1 MAERRVCDS
10 CHSRKVRCDR
20 NDPCGNC
27 LDQNTEC
34 TRSRRMRRLP
44 KRDLSQMQGRARHHV
59 KPSLR
64 PFASGQGQSQ
74 TPSGRSEP
82 SLRGRE
88 NDEDEFLEGMME
100 DQQLMRLGQFDA
112 DMNMNVNMDTT
123 VGYGLHSWVSVV
135 PLTEA
140 QMINRRQLGYS
151 QDLSWTRQ
159 QALESALSVA
169 GKVLGS
175 MDLRSETAPD
185 EGCGQQ
191 RHIPSLEFLYWM
203 LNDIGSDKFGPFISD
218 YFRHIAREDL
228 KEMGL
233 ALLFNTASSTESTFF
248 TVCVNSIA
256 FKFLNATLGDGPDNK
271 DNDDDDD
278 DDELARRLRHS
289 ALLYRETAKAALQ
302 KIPLITKPS
311 FRLLQ
316 ALLCGIFLH
325 QGSGD
330 TNACRELA
338 KTACRVCMDIGL
350 HPGAANLHALTEA
363 EHYCFMWCYML
374 DRNYAWKFGGPRFLT
389 VEQDFDI
396 SSTMTSS
403 VPVAISH
410 LFRIYLDLAKVQDAM
425 IPFLN
430 DPSKVARDNAFQP
443 PTGVGTL
450 LLQKMEGIR
459 RAIHQIKE
467 PSPNWKGLDPAS
479 EIATLNFA
487 YHCILT
493 NLLHLRQI
501 AVSVHQ
507 TPTAEAPDT
516 SSYLDSARR
525 GLQALISL
533 CTSSDKQKTVAYLHW
548 TLLFYP
554 ITACIALLCNTIAT
568 SHSGDFA
575 ILTTVSHCLAQAGPL
590 SPPIAAMQRLLQ
602 EFVTLSRC
610 CFSAGDANVS
620 VSGHGTGPLQLLAA
634 WPALSSSPSSSSLGL
649 GVDVDPIMM
658 TVAGG
663 LDSFALAGMSFMDM
677 GMEMGVGD
685 GDGDGDVGRNNGHA
699 QEDQD
704 RAQRQLGNGFNV
716 GNARFPSGF
725 A

>member
-1 MAERRVCDS
+1 M
-10 CHSRKVRCDR
+10 HSQVRCDR

-27 LDQNTEC
+27 LDQNTGC
-34 TRSRRMRRLP
+34 TRTRRMRRLP

-64 PFASGQGQSQ
+64 PFAPGQGQSQ

-82 SLRGRE
+82 SLRGHE
-88 NDEDEFLEGMME
+88 NGEDGFLEGMME
-100 DQQLMRLGQFDA
+100 DQQLMLLGQLDA
-112 DMNMNVNMDTT
+112 SMNMNLNLNMNVNVNMDKA
-123 VGYGLHSWVSVV
+123 VGYGLHSWMSVV

-140 QMINRRQLGYS
+140 QMINRRQLGFS
-151 QDLSWTRQ
+151 QGLSWTRQ

-175 MDLRSETAPD
+175 MELRSETAPD

-191 RHIPSLEFLYWM
+191 RHIPSLEFLFWL

-233 ALLFNTASSTESTFF
+233 ALLFNTASSTELTLF

-256 FKFLNATLGDGPDNK
+256 FKFLNATLGSVPDNN
-271 DNDDDDD
+271 DNN
-278 DDELARRLRHS
+278 DDELVRRLRHS

-389 VEQDFDI
+389 VEQDYDI
-396 SSTMTSS
+396 SSIMAPS
-403 VPVAISH
+403 VPLTISH

-430 DPSKVARDNAFQP
+430 DPSKAARDNAFQP
-443 PTGVGTL
+443 PAGVGTL

-459 RAIHQIKE
+459 RAINQIKE

-533 CTSSDKQKTVAYLHW
+533 CTSSDQQKTVAYLHW

-554 ITACIALLCNTIAT
+554 ITACIALLCNIIAT

-590 SPPIAAMQRLLQ
+590 SPPIAAMQSLLQ
-602 EFVTLSRC
+602 EFVALSRC
-610 CFSAGDANVS
+610 CFFAGDANVS
-620 VSGHGTGPLQLLAA
+620 VSGHGTAPLQLLPA

-649 GVDVDPIMM
+649 GVDVDPMIM

-663 LDSFALAGMSFMDM
+663 LDSFALAGTGFMDI
-677 GMEMGVGD
+677 GMDMATGD
-685 GDGDGDVGRNNGHA
+685 GDGDGDGGRNNGHA
-699 QEDQD
+699 QEQE
-704 RAQRQLGNGFNV
+704 RAQRELGNGFDV
-716 GNARFPSGF
+716 GNAGFSSGF

>member
-1 MAERRVCDS
+1 M
-10 CHSRKVRCDR
+10 HSQVRCDR

-59 KPSLR
+59 RASLH
-64 PFASGQGQSQ
+64 PFAPGQGQSQ
-74 TPSGRSEP
+74 TPSGGSA
-82 SLRGRE
+82 RGLQGHE
-88 NDEDEFLEGMME
+88 NDEDRFLQSMME
-100 DQQLMRLGQFDA
+100 EQQLMLLGHLDA
-112 DMNMNVNMDTT
+112 NMNMNMNLNVNMNVNMDTAL
-123 VGYGLHSWVSVV
+123 GYGLHGWMSVV

-151 QDLSWTRQ
+151 QGLSSTKQ

-175 MDLRSETAPD
+175 MALRSDTALD
-185 EGCGQQ
+185 ESCGQQ

-218 YFRHIAREDL
+218 YFRHIAKEDL

-233 ALLFNTASSTESTFF
+233 ALLYKTASSTESALF

-256 FKFLNATLGDGPDNK
+256 FKFLNATIGDGPDSNG
-271 DNDDDDD
+271 ND

-289 ALLYRETAKAALQ
+289 ALLYREAAKAALQ
-302 KIPLITKPS
+302 KIPLLAKPS

-330 TNACRELA
+330 TNVCRELA

-389 VEQDFDI
+389 LEQDIDI
-396 SSTMTSS
+396 SSTMAPS

-430 DPSKVARDNAFQP
+430 DPSKAARDNAFQP

-450 LLQKMEGIR
+450 LLQKMEVIR
-459 RAIHQIKE
+459 RAINQIKE
-467 PSPNWKGLDPAS
+467 PSPNWRGLDPAS

-487 YHCILT
+487 YYCILT

-507 TPTAEAPDT
+507 TPTAESPDT
-516 SSYLDSARR
+516 PGYLDSARR

-533 CTSSDKQKTVAYLHW
+533 CTSSDQHKTVAYLHW

-554 ITACIALLCNTIAT
+554 ITACFALLCNTIAT

-575 ILTTVSHCLAQAGPL
+575 ILKTISHCLAQAGAL
-590 SPPIAAMQRLLQ
+590 SPPIAAMQSLLQ
-602 EFVTLSRC
+602 EFVGLSRC
-610 CFSAGDANVS
+610 FFFAGDVNISA
-620 VSGHGTGPLQLLAA
+620 SGQGTGPLQLLTS
-634 WPALSSSPSSSSLGL
+634 WPALSSSPSSPSWGL
-649 GVDVDPIMM
+649 GADVDPMM
-658 TVAGG
+658 ITAAGG
-663 LDSFALAGMSFMDM
+663 LDSFALAGMSLMDM
-677 GMEMGVGD
+677 GMDMGVGD
-685 GDGDGDVGRNNGHA
+685 GDGDGDGGRNNGHA
-699 QEDQD
+699 QEQDQE
-704 RAQRQLGNGFNV
+704 RAQRQLQNSLNV
-716 GNARFPSGF
+716 GNAGF
-725 A
+725 LSSFA